1 MQRAIPIAA
10 ALLAA
15 ALGLLTFVRNIEL
28 QTYDLRVEATA
39 RQTAPARDVVLVAID
54 NDSIRRMEPF
64 VGRWPWPRLVHA
76 NAIDFLAEAGAKV
89 IAYDILFAERDIRKF
104 MVGDEEWT
112 GAESDAALVESTRKA
127 GNVVHIAEVSSP
139 ALNDPSRKVEVDLS
153 APAFKAPVPDLGC
166 VQPRPVITPPF
177 PALAQAAHAI
187 GHSLFTLD
195 AGGTVRRTS
204 PVVQVGDLKIE
215 SLALA
220 SAVQSG
226 ARPVVDARVE
236 YGDLCGVMIP
246 WRGPSINSNN
256 QPTFTSYSF
265 IDVFYSEQQKL
276 GGEKP
281 LLDPA
286 QFKDRIV
293 IVGATA
299 EGIKDI
305 FTAPFSSSD
314 MSGPEM
320 HANIVDAF
328 VAHRSIRRASA
339 SVTVMLVVA
348 AAVIVGV
355 AGAFLNAWWTSAV
368 VAIAAAIFAWQ
379 SVAWF
384 ARGVWIPVTVPALT
398 LVLAF
403 VGDLA
408 WKYFV
413 EGREKR
419 QVKKLFSRYV
429 SKDVYEQLVAN
440 PSLAAL
446 GGARRHM
453 TVLFSDIRGFTT
465 MSEKGTPEDVV
476 SQLNELFTRMVKVVF
491 DHKGTVDK
499 FVGDMIMALYGAPL
513 DDADHAEHA
522 VQTALQMITTLQQM
536 NKEWAA
542 AGKPQLDI
550 GIGVNTGDMIAG
562 NVGSESIMSYTVI
575 GDAVNLGA
583 RLESL
588 NKEYGTRI
596 IISEA
601 TRERLKGRYDIHPL
615 GDVIVKGKSKPV
627 AIYEV
632 KSHDA

>member
-1 MQRAIPIAA
+1 MHRAIPIAA
-10 ALLAA
+10 ALLAG
-15 ALGLLTFVRNIEL
+15 ALGLLNFTHRIEL
-28 QTYDLRVEATA
+28 QTYDLRVDATA
-39 RQTAPARDVVLVAID
+39 RPSAPATDVVLVAID
-54 NDSIRRMEPF
+54 NDSVRRMEPF

-76 NAIDFLAEAGAKV
+76 NAIDFLAESGAKV
-89 IAYDILFAERDIRKF
+89 IAYDILFAERDVRKF

-112 GAESDAALVESTRKA
+112 GDESDAALVASTKKA

-139 ALNDPSRKVEVDLS
+139 ALNDPTRKVDVDLT
-153 APAFKAPVPDLGC
+153 APAFKASIPAVGC
-166 VQPRPVITPPF
+166 VQPRPIITPPF

-195 AGGTVRRTS
+195 GGGTVRRTS
-204 PVVQVGDLKIE
+204 PVVQVGDQKIA
-215 SLALA
+215 SLALTTA
-220 SAVQSG
+220 LQAG
-226 ARPVVDARVE
+226 ATPAIDARVE
-236 YGDLCGVMIP
+236 YGDVCGVMIP
-246 WRGPSINSNN
+246 WRGPSINSNG

-265 IDVFYSEQQKL
+265 IDVFYSQQNKL

-281 LLDPA
+281 LLDPSL
-286 QFKDRIV
+286 FKDRIV

-305 FTAPFSSSD
+305 FAPPFSSGD
-314 MSGPEM
+314 MSGPEV

-328 VAHRSIRRASA
+328 IAHRSIRRAPSY
-339 SVTVMLVVA
+339 VTLMLIIGA
-348 AAVIVGV
+348 AAVVGI

-368 VAIAAAIFAWQ
+368 VAVAALIFAWQ
-379 SVAWF
+379 SVSLF
-384 ARGVWIPVTVPALT
+384 ARGIWIPVTVPALT
-398 LVLAF
+398 LLLAY

-440 PSLAAL
+440 PALASL

-476 SQLNELFTRMVKVVF
+476 SQLNELFTRMVRVVF
-491 DHKGTVDK
+491 EHRGTVDK

-513 DDADHAEHA
+513 DDDDHAEHA
-522 VQTALQMITTLQQM
+522 VQTALKMITTLQQM
-536 NKEWAA
+536 NTEWASQ
-542 AGKPQLDI
+542 GKPQLDI
-550 GIGVNTGDMIAG
+550 GIGINTGDMIAG

-588 NKEYGTRI
+588 NKDYGTRI

-632 KSHDA
+632 KSP